1 MILSERLNL
10 LLKKWH
16 FDTAKA
22 LYEEHGEDE
31 MLKFLFN
38 GPYSD
43 FSDQKLR
50 EAIQELAR
58 KHPLVQSEV
67 LQARNEERLQ
77 AKASTTLSLTK
88 ESLQSKSKG
97 RISVL
102 EEELGYPKELQEL
115 ILKRKGLFAEANHA
129 RYILFKE
136 GTDPEERKRLAFLIK
151 SHFREIERIWGI
163 LNYWKEHKV
172 LSPDLIQVKTEEMS
186 PLEMERRIRNLTSYI
201 SKAQSGKKKY
211 KMSIEEM
218 QAELSDLRR
227 RINGLI

>member
-1 MILSERLNL
+1 MILSERINL
-10 LLKKWH
+10 LLKKWD
-16 FDTAKA
+16 FDHAKQ
-22 LYEEHGEDE
+22 LYDQHGEDDL
-31 MLKFLFN
+31 LKFLFN
-38 GPYSD
+38 GPYSE
-43 FSDQKLR
+43 FLNEKLKT
-50 EAIQELAR
+50 AIEDLSI
-58 KHPLVQSEV
+58 KHPIVQAEV
-67 LQARNEERLQ
+67 LQARNEERLT
-77 AKASTTLSLTK
+77 AKVDSSDQKVATLK
-88 ESLQSKSKG
+88 QKG

-129 RYILFKE
+129 RYILFKD
-136 GTDPEERKRLAFLIK
+136 GTTPEERKRLAFLIK

-172 LSPDLIQVKTEEMS
+172 LSPDLIQVITEEMS

-218 QAELSDLRR
+218 QSELSDLRR